1 MTTPLIDEA
10 LITGTTVHYYVTCKR
25 EAWLFA
31 HKISADQEDENI
43 LMGRALA
50 ELKEERELDSFAF
63 AHLKFDK
70 IGKERGHYL
79 VTEYK
84 KSLKNVKGARAQ
96 LLFYMYLLKRNLKLK
111 KIDGKIISGKKVVFV
126 EGSEENFAQMA
137 ALLEEMCVFLST
149 PKPPPAERIVFCERC
164 GYRHYCF

>member
-1 MTTPLIDEA
+1 MRMSLIDEE

-31 HKISADQEDENI
+31 HKIAVDQEDENI

-70 IGKERGHYL
+70 ISKQRGHYL

-84 KSLKNVKGARAQ
+84 KSLKNVEGARAQ
-96 LLFYMYLLKRNLKLK
+96 LLFYLYLLKRNLKLK
-111 KIDGKIISGKKVVFV
+111 KIDGKIVSDKKTVFV
-126 EGSEENFAQMA
+126 EGSEENFAWME
-137 ALLEEMCVFLST
+137 ALLDELRAFLSAS
-149 PKPPPAERIVFCERC
+149 KPPPPERIVFCDKC